1 MKIAL
6 VSPNREDL
14 PEQVIPLGLLYI
26 AGSVPPHH
34 DVALFDLCFEEH
46 PLQHLAESLD
56 SFAPDVIGVNMRNL
70 LGGDYRPSEEI
81 VKWHAAVVRA
91 ARERCPDATIVM
103 GGGGFSVLPEELMP
117 RLLPDFGIAGEG
129 EAAFTALLGALERG
143 DDGFTTIPRIFY
155 WAGESP
161 GDQLV
166 ATAWS
171 GTYDSFSG
179 VALPDRTLV
188 DPRYYALHGIDS
200 VQTKRGCALRCQ
212 FCTYPTIE
220 GRRLRVRDAREVVA
234 EIKLSLRL
242 HPEISHFFIVDAVFN
257 VPPAHAK
264 EVCRALIDAG
274 IDVPWTCYGNPIGFD
289 AELAHLMAQA
299 GCAGVEVG
307 IDTGSERMLKKLQ
320 KGFKRK
326 DAVQMRED
334 LRAAGVPMCTT
345 FMLGTPGETM
355 EDVEASLD
363 LAELLDPSAAILVIW
378 TDERESLGPGHGVAF
393 HLREPIMALF
403 RERAADH
410 PRWIMPA
417 IDANFDPAM
426 LDALRQRGLRGPLW
440 QYLDPDVRR
449 KRRRRRRAERPTP

>member
-26 AGSVPPHH
+26 AGSVPAHH
-34 DVALFDLCFEEH
+34 DVALFDLCFEAE
-46 PLQHLAESLD
+46 PLAYLAASLD
-56 SFAPDVIGVNMRNL
+56 RFEPDVVGVNMRNL
-70 LGGDYRPSEEI
+70 LGGDYRPSEDI
-81 VKWHAAVVRA
+81 VRWHAAVIRTV
-91 ARERCPDATIVM
+91 RERCPEATVVV

-117 RLLPDFGIAGEG
+117 RLRPDFGIAGEG
-129 EAAFTALLGALERG
+129 EAAFATLLDALERS
-143 DDGFTTIPRIFY
+143 DESYTAIPRLTY
-155 WAGESP
+155 WK

-166 ATAWS
+166 ATPFS

-220 GRRLRVRDAREVVA
+220 GRRLRMREAREVVA

-264 EVCRALIDAG
+264 EVCRALIEAG

-289 AELAHLMAQA
+289 AELAQLMAAA

-326 DAVQMRED
+326 HAIQMRAD

-378 TDERESLGPGHGVAF
+378 TDERESLGPGAGAQES

-426 LDALRQRGLRGPLW
+426 LDALRARGLRGPLW
-440 QYLDPDVRR
+440 QYLDPQVRR
-449 KRRRRRRAERPTP
+449 RNTRRRRRRARPTP